1 MLNIRIGYP
10 TEAEEMEIVARTTGE
25 QVLTTECVLSAEDLA
40 RAQSVVRRM
49 PIAEHVMR
57 HALRI
62 VRATRAKQEPS
73 AGAQTPAI
81 VRDYVAWGA
90 GPRASQFLVLAAKA
104 KALLSGD
111 SHVETRH
118 LHAVSLPVL
127 RHRIVT
133 NFNAE
138 ADGVTSE
145 TIIQRLIDE
154 VPVDA
159 AADGQPLD
167 RLIR

>member
-1 MLNIRIGYP
+1 
-10 TEAEEMEIVARTTGE
+10 
-25 QVLTTECVLSAEDLA
+25 
-40 RAQSVVRRM
+40 M

-57 HALRI
+57 HALHL
-62 VRATRAKQEPS
+62 VRATRVNVDPGS
-73 AGAQTPAI
+73 ATTIPAI

-104 KALLSGD
+104 RALLAGD

-118 LHAVSLPVL
+118 LHAVALPVL

-138 ADGVTSE
+138 ADGITSE
-145 TIIQRLIDE
+145 TIIQRLLDE

-159 AADGQPLD
+159 AVDGQPLD